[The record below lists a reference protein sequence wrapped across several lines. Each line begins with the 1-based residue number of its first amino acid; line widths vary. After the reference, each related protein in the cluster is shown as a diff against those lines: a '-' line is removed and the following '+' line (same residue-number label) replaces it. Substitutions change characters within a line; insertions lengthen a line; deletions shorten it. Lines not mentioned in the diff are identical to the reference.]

1 VGKALALAA
10 FLLVASAAHG
20 AESLSDKIHSD
31 PAKGDN
37 LRVYA
42 FVDAPS
48 LTFVLDGGSVSRLD
62 GMSVVFTRVE
72 PGQHK
77 AGVTLPDG
85 DQATLT
91 FALSADRLIESK
103 GRRWWCLLAGR
114 RSGQLTLTLATTAQ
128 CKDLTD
134 SGPD

>member
-1 VGKALALAA
+1 MGKAPALAA

-20 AESLSDKIHSD
+20 TESLSARIHSD

-48 LTFVLDGGSVSRLD
+48 LTFVLDGGTPSRLD

-77 AGVTLPDG
+77 AAVTLPDG
-85 DQATLT
+85 DHATLT
-91 FALSADRLIESK
+91 FALTADSLVESK

-114 RSGQLTLTLATTAQ
+114 RGGQLTFAQATTAQ
-128 CKDLTD
+128 CKSVTD
-134 SGPD
+134 SGPN

>member
-1 VGKALALAA
+1 MRKALAVAA
-10 FLLVASAAHG
+10 ALLVASAAHG
-20 AESLSDKIHSD
+20 AESLSARIHSD

-42 FVDAPS
+42 FVEAPS
-48 LTFVLDGGSVSRLD
+48 LTFALDGGATSRLD

-77 AGVTLPDG
+77 ATAIQPDG
-85 DQATLT
+85 DHATLT
-91 FALSADRLIESK
+91 FALSPDSLIESK

-114 RSGQLTLTLATTAQ
+114 RSGQLTLTQATAAQ
-128 CKDLTD
+128 CQNLADT
-134 SGPD
+134 GPN